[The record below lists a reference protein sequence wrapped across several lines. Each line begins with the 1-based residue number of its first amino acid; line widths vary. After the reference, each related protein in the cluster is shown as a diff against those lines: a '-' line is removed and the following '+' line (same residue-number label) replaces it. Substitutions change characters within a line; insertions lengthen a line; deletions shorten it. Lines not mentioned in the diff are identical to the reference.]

1 MEKQKQFH
9 ERQAGKKCRLL
20 PVALSLFLFL
30 LIPLK
35 GYGDENPIAEVVQQN
50 SKVTGTVVDANGEP
64 VIGAN
69 VTVVGTTLG
78 TITDIDGRFSLNANS
93 GAKIKIS
100 FIGYKEKVVT
110 IKKGISLNIVLEEDA
125 QSLGEV
131 QVVAYGVQKKVSIT
145 GAISSMK
152 GDDLLKTPAGSL
164 SNVLSGQI
172 TGISSVQ
179 YSGEPGADAADI
191 YVRGVATW
199 NNAKPLIQVDGVERD
214 FSQIDPNEIE
224 SVTVLKDASATA
236 VFGVRGANGVILI
249 TTKRGAEGKAKV
261 SFSTSAGVNVR
272 TKDLEFANSY
282 QYASYYNMMKVNDG
296 GVATFSDE
304 QLETFRN
311 HSNPLIYPDINWIDY
326 CMNKA
331 AFQSQHNVNI
341 SGGTSNMKYFVSA
354 GLFTQGG
361 MFKQFNATDDFNFD
375 YKRYNYRANL
385 DFDVTK
391 TTLLSVNI
399 GGRIE
404 TKRTPESGEDQNQ
417 LFRKLYWAVPFAGA
431 GIVNGERV
439 VSNSEI
445 LPFTGMDGLSSYY
458 GKGFQTKTTNVLNVD
473 LALNQKLDFITKGL
487 SVKLKGAYNSEY
499 ANTKKA
505 SSSKAY
511 YTPVANADGSISLR
525 KYGTDSQLSY
535 DEPDNGFSKARNWYM
550 ELALN
555 YARKFGDHN
564 VSAMVLFEEQYNNWD
579 SFYAQRVMQLV
590 GEYLIYGEEEG
601 QIGSM
606 GGAGDVTR
614 QAYVGKLTY
623 DYKGRYMVDFSFRE
637 DGSSR
642 YPKDGRWGF
651 FPGVSAGWRISEE
664 PFVKELVPFLTN
676 LKLRGSW
683 GKMGDDGAAGT
694 YPETAVAYNI
704 NKDRIAWFYNGIL
717 MTGVEPTA
725 IPNPD
730 KTWYT
735 SKTVNLGLDFDLWNQ
750 KLSGTVE
757 FFKRKREGLLATA
770 STVVPGTVGANLP
783 QENLNADQTFGWEIS
798 LNHRN
803 RVGDV
808 NYWVGG
814 QISAT
819 KNRWDYRLDSQAS
832 NSMDAWRR
840 RDVSGRNKDIWFSYE
855 EGGRF
860 SSYEQIR
867 YHDLTGG
874 GYGQGTLPGDYY
886 YKDWNGDGIINGEDN
901 HPMASYNLPVFN
913 YGFVMGADWKG
924 IDVSMNWQG
933 AAGVYNSY
941 DEVFT
946 EVGPFNG
953 GAVLDIYLDRWHTVN
968 PSDDPFNPNTKWVS
982 GLYPATGHS
991 FSNAGTGIKNTS
1003 YLRLKTLE
1011 VGYTLP
1017 KTWIAKAGIQNL
1029 RIYFNA
1035 YNLLTFT
1042 GLDNIDPERPGRQGG
1057 ANNNA
1062 DSGILFY
1069 NYPVNR
1075 TFNIGATIKF

>member
-1 MEKQKQFH
+1 MEKRKTFH
-9 ERQAGKKCRLL
+9 GRQVGKKRLL
-20 PVALSLFLFL
+20 PIVFPLFLFL
-30 LIPLK
+30 LIPLN
-35 GYGDENPIAEVVQQN
+35 GYGDDTPMPEVVQQN
-50 SKVTGTVVDANGEP
+50 STRITGVVKDAYGEP

-69 VTVVGTTLG
+69 VKVVGTTQG
-78 TITDIDGRFSLNANS
+78 TITDFEGKFSINVS
-93 GAKIKIS
+93 GASAKIKIS
-100 FIGYKEKVVT
+100 FIGYKDKEVT
-110 IKKGISLNIVLEEDA
+110 AKKGVSLNIVLEEDA
-125 QSLGEV
+125 QTLGEV

-311 HSNPLIYPDINWIDY
+311 HSNPLMYPDINWIDY

-439 VSNSEI
+439 VSNSEV
-445 LPFTGMDGLSSYY
+445 LPFTGVDGLSSYY

-525 KYGTDSQLSY
+525 KYGINSKTNTLMLLFNVTYVESAEDEKGPEYVPDPNDAPETTEEGLVLKFHDEFNGTGEPDWNVWRWEEGFQRNQELQWYQKENAICKDGALIITGKEERVKNTNYEAGSSDWKKNREYAEYTSSCLITKDYRFRKGRMLVRAKIPTAMGAWPAIWTTGGSTDSWCWEWPLGGEIDLLEYYLVNGKPSVHANVCWGSDTRWNGKWQSY
-535 DEPDNGFSKARNWYM
+535 NRPVAEFIAKDKDWGKKYHIWRMDWCLDEDENTLRLYLDDELMNEIKDLKATTGNGSGGLDDWWRGSYRNPYLDEGNNAGKENDEGFGQCIWLNLALGSNGGEPDLSKFPLEYHVDYVRVYQ
-550 ELALN
+550 
-555 YARKFGDHN
+555 
-564 VSAMVLFEEQYNNWD
+564 FE
-579 SFYAQRVMQLV
+579 
-590 GEYLIYGEEEG
+590 
-601 QIGSM
+601 
-606 GGAGDVTR
+606 
-614 QAYVGKLTY
+614 
-623 DYKGRYMVDFSFRE
+623 
-637 DGSSR
+637 
-642 YPKDGRWGF
+642 
-651 FPGVSAGWRISEE
+651 
-664 PFVKELVPFLTN
+664 
-676 LKLRGSW
+676 
-683 GKMGDDGAAGT
+683 
-694 YPETAVAYNI
+694 
-704 NKDRIAWFYNGIL
+704 
-717 MTGVEPTA
+717 
-725 IPNPD
+725 
-730 KTWYT
+730 
-735 SKTVNLGLDFDLWNQ
+735 
-750 KLSGTVE
+750 
-757 FFKRKREGLLATA
+757 
-770 STVVPGTVGANLP
+770 
-783 QENLNADQTFGWEIS
+783 
-798 LNHRN
+798 
-803 RVGDV
+803 
-808 NYWVGG
+808 
-814 QISAT
+814 
-819 KNRWDYRLDSQAS
+819 
-832 NSMDAWRR
+832 
-840 RDVSGRNKDIWFSYE
+840 
-855 EGGRF
+855 
-860 SSYEQIR
+860 
-867 YHDLTGG
+867 
-874 GYGQGTLPGDYY
+874 
-886 YKDWNGDGIINGEDN
+886 
-901 HPMASYNLPVFN
+901 
-913 YGFVMGADWKG
+913 
-924 IDVSMNWQG
+924 
-933 AAGVYNSY
+933 
-941 DEVFT
+941 
-946 EVGPFNG
+946 
-953 GAVLDIYLDRWHTVN
+953 
-968 PSDDPFNPNTKWVS
+968 
-982 GLYPATGHS
+982 
-991 FSNAGTGIKNTS
+991 
-1003 YLRLKTLE
+1003 
-1011 VGYTLP
+1011 
-1017 KTWIAKAGIQNL
+1017 
-1029 RIYFNA
+1029 
-1035 YNLLTFT
+1035 
-1042 GLDNIDPERPGRQGG
+1042 
-1057 ANNNA
+1057 
-1062 DSGILFY
+1062 
-1069 NYPVNR
+1069 
-1075 TFNIGATIKF
+1075 